1 MRRVPIRR
9 AGWTMVLAAAIAFR
23 AARVVTEQS
32 TADQER

>member
-1 MRRVPIRR
+1 
-9 AGWTMVLAAAIAFR
+9 MVLAAAIAFR